1 MSRAAPSRRL
11 ATILFLDIVGSTQ
24 IAVELGD
31 RRWRELLGRFREVVR
46 GELKRHHGHEEDTA
60 GDGFFAT
67 FAQPAQALRAAVA
80 IVRGVQ
86 EIGLDVRCGLH
97 FGECET
103 IDGRLGGIAVHI
115 GARIMALGGAADVF
129 VTSTVRDLVAGGDTQ
144 WEDRGSHELKGV
156 PGSWQVWR
164 LEKLDVSALPTPLD
178 PARASSVRESQ
189 RPAAARK
196 RRRLRVVIAAVAG
209 LAAVLGLVVAVVA
222 FATGHLFAAPAAPPV
237 NLLKIDPNT
246 NSITLRQSDS
256 YTDEHLPDAL
266 WIVNGALWQ
275 GVNKGTDGFEG
286 FVRRDIQTGVVQQ
299 KFALHTEPSAVAIGF
314 GSIWLSGLQGPDSI
328 QQWDPVSG
336 RVLKTFTVKG
346 DIVSMDPG
354 TDALWVLGADGTLFK
369 VDPVTR
375 TVIKTYDSKTD
386 KPGVVVA
393 LGDKIWVCDCE
404 EHHLVEFDPAADRVA
419 RTLSFAQS
427 GFLVGLTDT
436 SGVTTLWLLDPQGA
450 TLTPIDANAGTAG
463 QPIGIGTNLHGATV
477 AFGAVWVVA
486 GDKVLR
492 VDGSGPTVTKT
503 ITMPAGFSAGSIAAD
518 PETHFLWVA
527 DCGCPIQ

>member
-1 MSRAAPSRRL
+1 
-11 ATILFLDIVGSTQ
+11 
-24 IAVELGD
+24 
-31 RRWRELLGRFREVVR
+31 
-46 GELKRHHGHEEDTA
+46 
-60 GDGFFAT
+60 
-67 FAQPAQALRAAVA
+67 
-80 IVRGVQ
+80 
-86 EIGLDVRCGLH
+86 
-97 FGECET
+97 
-103 IDGRLGGIAVHI
+103 
-115 GARIMALGGAADVF
+115 
-129 VTSTVRDLVAGGDTQ
+129 
-144 WEDRGSHELKGV
+144 
-156 PGSWQVWR
+156 
-164 LEKLDVSALPTPLD
+164 
-178 PARASSVRESQ
+178 
-189 RPAAARK
+189 
-196 RRRLRVVIAAVAG
+196 
-209 LAAVLGLVVAVVA
+209 
-222 FATGHLFAAPAAPPV
+222 
-237 NLLKIDPNT
+237 
-246 NSITLRQSDS
+246 
-256 YTDEHLPDAL
+256 
-266 WIVNGALWQ
+266 
-275 GVNKGTDGFEG
+275 
-286 FVRRDIQTGVVQQ
+286 
-299 KFALHTEPSAVAIGF
+299 
-314 GSIWLSGLQGPDSI
+314 
-328 QQWDPVSG
+328 
-336 RVLKTFTVKG
+336 
-346 DIVSMDPG
+346 MDPG

>member
-336 RVLKTFTVKG
+336 RVLKTFTVNG

-393 LGDKIWVCDCE
+393 LGDKIWVCDCGVRPRRRPRCADALLRAVGVPGWP
-404 EHHLVEFDPAADRVA
+404 HRHLRRHDALAARPARGHADSDRCERGDRRAANRDRDELA
-419 RTLSFAQS
+419 RSDRRFW
-427 GFLVGLTDT
+427 GGVG
-436 SGVTTLWLLDPQGA
+436 GRRRQ
-450 TLTPIDANAGTAG
+450 
-463 QPIGIGTNLHGATV
+463 
-477 AFGAVWVVA
+477 
-486 GDKVLR
+486 
-492 VDGSGPTVTKT
+492 GPTCGWQWTHSHEDHHH
-503 ITMPAGFSAGSIAAD
+503 AGRLLG
-518 PETHFLWVA
+518 
-527 DCGCPIQ
+527 G